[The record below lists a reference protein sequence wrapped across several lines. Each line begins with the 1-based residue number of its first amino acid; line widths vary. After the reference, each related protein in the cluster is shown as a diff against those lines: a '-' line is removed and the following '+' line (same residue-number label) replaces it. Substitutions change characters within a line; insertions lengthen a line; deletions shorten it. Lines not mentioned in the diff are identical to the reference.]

1 MSMAGCAAFSA
12 VALTD
17 SVGLCCT
24 HCTAHRDKVHDT
36 AKVIQSQVR
45 GLHWTVDYA
54 TTATRIFIVR
64 SVLDVSM
71 PWFVRVRVRT
81 ELSVGGLPSL
91 PVPVIALAVQTSSRP
106 TGGSSSHPVVR
117 PGSSSEAIVMPS
129 PMLRPVPQT
138 TKAGAASAQGGGSAH
153 PDAKNRQR

>member
-1 MSMAGCAAFSA
+1 MVRGHWQLGYNVGCWSCSA
-12 VALTD
+12 DPQTACHVCIGTD
-17 SVGLCCT
+17 EYTRLMWHEYGWLCCILGSGIDGFGRSRCCA
-24 HCTAHRDKVHDT
+24 HCTAHRDKFHGT

-91 PVPVIALAVQTSSRP
+91 PVAAVQTSSRP
-106 TGGSSSHPVVR
+106 TGGSSSP
-117 PGSSSEAIVMPS
+117 PSSHQ
-129 PMLRPVPQT
+129 PQ
-138 TKAGAASAQGGGSAH
+138 APWQ
-153 PDAKNRQR
+153 